1 MNSFSILKRLYKDYT
16 KKFRHK
22 IILSVFYTVIVAG
35 STSAIAWLLDPA
47 IKKLFVDKNQ
57 ALIII
62 IPSLIVLSF
71 ALKGTFL
78 YLARTTMI
86 GVAENAKALIQNDMA
101 KALIKADTDYIDE
114 KHTGKFISNLMFDTG
129 LITNLVSTVILN
141 FFKDT
146 LTLLGLLSVMFYQNW
161 RLALLAMIMIPVAS
175 IAAKSLGK
183 RIGKVTTEA
192 QVESGILNTHLIEI
206 LKTIK

>member
-86 GVAENAKALIQNDMA
+86 GVAENAKALIPFSLH
-101 KALIKADTDYIDE
+101 ALTIASLSFNAAAIMI
-114 KHTGKFISNLMFDTG
+114 GFPS
-129 LITNLVSTVILN
+129 
-141 FFKDT
+141 FFKLSIQSL
-146 LTLLGLLSVMFYQNW
+146 LTATFIIKFFLFY
-161 RLALLAMIMIPVAS
+161 
-175 IAAKSLGK
+175 
-183 RIGKVTTEA
+183 
-192 QVESGILNTHLIEI
+192 
-206 LKTIK
+206 